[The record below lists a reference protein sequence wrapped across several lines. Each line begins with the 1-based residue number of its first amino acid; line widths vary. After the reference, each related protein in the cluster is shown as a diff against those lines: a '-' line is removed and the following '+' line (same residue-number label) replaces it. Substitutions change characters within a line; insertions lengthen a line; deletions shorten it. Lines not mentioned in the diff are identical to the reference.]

1 MLAEGRAHGF
11 NAEADAEEVYDK
23 YIKGVIQ
30 FFLKHVCNV
39 DSK

>member
-1 MLAEGRAHGF
+1 MLAEGRGHGF
-11 NAEADAEEVYDK
+11 NAEADVEEVYNK

-30 FFLKHVCNV
+30 FFLKHVCNI